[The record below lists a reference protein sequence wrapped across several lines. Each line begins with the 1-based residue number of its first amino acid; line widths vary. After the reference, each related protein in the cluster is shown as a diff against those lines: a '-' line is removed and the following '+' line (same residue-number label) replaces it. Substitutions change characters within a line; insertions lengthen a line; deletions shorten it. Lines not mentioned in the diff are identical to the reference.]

1 MIWIFKI
8 ETIFG
13 MYAEDNWHVTIA
25 IESSSTLEELHSAI
39 QEAVEFDNDHMYEFY
54 ISRTE
59 RSQRRVVFDDENKKL
74 YYTSLENIYPLGKA
88 QKLYYLFDYGDS
100 WLFKV
105 TKSRKKEQKAKE
117 GVEYPY
123 VIDEVGGKPEQY
135 PDWEE

>member
-8 ETIFG
+8 ETI
-13 MYAEDNWHVTIA
+13 YNWHVTIA

-74 YYTSLENIYPLGKA
+74 YNTSLENIYPLEKA

-100 WLFKV
+100 WLFKI

-123 VIDEVGGKPEQY
+123 VIDEVGSKPEQY